1 MLLQHYFK
9 KQKGKNNPNIHPK
22 INEKQVWHLHTMEYY
37 SAFKRNET
45 LIHTTIWI
53 NLKNSMLSEII
64 QTQNDKQFITLL
76 I

>member
-9 KQKGKNNPNIHPK
+9 KQKGKNNPNIHQK

-64 QTQNDKQFITLL
+64 QTQNDKQCIIPL